1 MKNYYLLFN
10 EKTNRLVIDSCKS
23 LPGYVVQRHTKASC
37 WIEAKKLL
45 GFELT
50 ALQQEMLNEKNNR
63 DSAGRRSVR
72 HKQDAGAELRSAYL
86 EMQDRGEIGSDT
98 GDDLQQ
104 VLCEQG
110 VL

>member
-50 ALQQEMLNEKNNR
+50 ALQQEMLNEKNN
-63 DSAGRRSVR
+63 SHQAGRRFVR
-72 HKQDAGAELRSAYL
+72 HLKDAGAELRTPDSEL
-86 EMQDRGEIGSDT
+86 SDGFETGEDSGVS
-98 GDDLQQ
+98 LQHL
-104 VLCEQG
+104 LCG
-110 VL
+110 